1 MRSLILVLVGL
12 VIAGGL
18 FGYSELTGFTNFF
31 FGSSEITTFATGNYF
46 NTLNQFSF
54 SSFLPME
61 CQYINETYVKYQGE
75 AVFGNVAF
83 DSSVKFNP
91 QIQFDVSNRI
101 DGRIID
107 ALRIDI
113 NQKCDISEP
122 SYLNG
127 LTGIKTVGFA
137 LMQLTTGDLDK
148 DLGNEITNLES
159 VSINTTVQPNT
170 WKVIASKTYGN
181 FQQYES
187 DLVLH
192 NDINAWVKAVATID
206 VDYQLQY
213 SNSNGNIDVG
223 STTGVGS
230 LLTKSAWLVRADAN
244 VINPPEPNANT
255 SNEPIILESIRT
267 TLTESQ
273 GGQDGLISDTNPLD
287 TNKQSG
293 RQLLIEGTV
302 RKWLNTEGYPTIT
315 ITGASN
321 IPLVSG
327 TMIFDEKVGDDGKFV
342 FYYTM
347 AKNSP
352 NGKYTVIMEHPN
364 RFQGDFKTP
373 QQSTKT
379 FIVENEATV
388 TTTTT
393 GGTDPEILPT
403 STTQPKSF
411 FGEIVLAWTTL
422 YENGKSQSGIIG
434 SDDGF
439 NIELGTNLS
448 LANAVDG
455 INSILKSIQVTPIL
469 HLKDASVTSQFT
481 IESSDVT
488 FATTIEVGADK
499 VFLDTRNTILFSP
512 TKALCIND
520 PNTGSTTCAN
530 EGFSLG
536 SVILGTEAITNKI
549 ETLQS
554 IKNLPN
560 GGTAKVK
567 IIVDI
572 AGTFDA
578 RNDIDGKKYSGK
590 TEGSQFIWE
599 TTYVK
604 GSLGQQVT
612 TKTSE
617 DGTTKAVVTNDDE
630 TADAENPEKE
640 VIETQVN
647 SSTVKNQCKF
657 AEDNFVFVNTQCDL
671 IKVFQKQVSDLKD
684 GTCHSKDFTDS
695 SGIEREVTF
704 CASVDAE
711 VGSGGASGSA
721 GGGLGNDSG
730 TNNTDGDDPKGFGG
744 LGGFCEGTVI
754 QCASAFTENI
764 DEKLKENIGLDSVEL
779 GLVLGGVIIVIIVI
793 AGLMAVAKHRND
805 SYNPMNYR

>member
-1 MRSLILVLVGL
+1 MKGLILVVFTL
-12 VIAGGL
+12 VIIAGV
-18 FGYSELTGFTNFF
+18 FGYSELTGFTSFLS
-31 FGSSEITTFATGNYF
+31 GSDEIITYATGNYF

-54 SSFLPME
+54 QSFFPME
-61 CQYINETYVKYQGE
+61 CQYINEMYVKYQGE
-75 AVFGNVAF
+75 SVFGNVAF
-83 DSSVKFNP
+83 DSSSKFNP
-91 QIQFDVSNRI
+91 QIQFDVSNRL
-101 DGRIID
+101 DGRVVD
-107 ALRIDI
+107 AMRIDI
-113 NQKCDISEP
+113 NEKCDITNS
-122 SYLNG
+122 SFLNG
-127 LTGIKTVGFA
+127 LTGIKVAGFA

-148 DLGNEITNLES
+148 DIGNELTSLES
-159 VSINTTVQPNT
+159 VSINTTFQPNV
-170 WKVIASKTYGN
+170 WKVIASKTYDN

-187 DLVLH
+187 ELILH

-223 STTGVGS
+223 GTTGIGS

-255 SNEPIILESIRT
+255 SNEPIILEDIRT

-273 GGQDGLISDTNPLD
+273 GGQDGTISDTNPLD

-302 RKWLNTEGYPTIT
+302 RKWLNTEGYPTIK

-327 TMIFDEKVGDDGKFV
+327 TMIFNEKIGDDGKFV

-352 NGKYTVIMEHPN
+352 NGKYTVVMEHPN

-388 TTTTT
+388 ITESDGSET
-393 GGTDPEILPT
+393 EILPT

-411 FGEIVLAWTTL
+411 FGEIALAWTTL
-422 YENGKSQSGIIG
+422 YENGKSQSGIIT
-434 SDDGF
+434 SDKGF
-439 NIELGTNLS
+439 NIELGNNLS

-455 INSILKSIQVTPIL
+455 INSILKSIQVTPVL
-469 HLKDASVTSQFT
+469 HLKNASVTSQFT
-481 IESSDVT
+481 IESSDIT
-488 FATTIEVGADK
+488 FATTIEVGKDK
-499 VFLDTRNTILFSP
+499 VFLDTRKTILFTP
-512 TKALCIND
+512 TKALCIDD
-520 PNTGSTTCAN
+520 PEIGSTTCAN

-536 SVILGTEAITNKI
+536 SVILGSDALTNKI

-554 IKNLPN
+554 INNLPN

-567 IIVDI
+567 IIIDI

-590 TEGSQFIWE
+590 TDGSQFIWE

-617 DGTTKAVVTNDDE
+617 DGTTKAVVTTDDE

-640 VIETQVN
+640 LIETQVN
-647 SSTVKNQCKF
+647 SQTVKNQCKF
-657 AEDNFVFVNTQCDL
+657 AEDNFIFINTQCDL

-695 SGIEREVTF
+695 NGVSREVTF
-704 CASVDAE
+704 CASIDAE
-711 VGSGGASGSA
+711 VDSGGASGSG
-721 GGGLGNDSG
+721 GGGLGN
-730 TNNTDGDDPKGFGG
+730 NDGDDNSDGGGG
-744 LGGFCEGTVI
+744 LGGFCEGTVV
-754 QCASAFTENI
+754 QCALAFTDNI
-764 DEKLKENIGLDSVEL
+764 DEKLKETVGLDSVEL
-779 GLVLGGVIIVIIVI
+779 GLVLGGLIIFIIVIG
-793 AGLMAVAKHRND
+793 ALMAVAKRRND
-805 SYNPMNYR
+805 SLNPMNFR